1 MSTWERQKSHTGPVL
16 FTAPKIT
23 GALIH
28 LSIPFAVNYLLK
40 IDAGCRFAH
49 AVGDMLG
56 QEFNVKPVG
65 GDRIPFYTLLSAIYA
80 GRWMLGMFTANGGG
94 PMRGGPMPWAGTMAA
109 AILHLIVLQVVPFVF
124 LSVTRGGLPDEL
136 NQWDYVAAILS
147 VLAGILQHGSELQ
160 RLLFKLDP
168 SNKGQVH
175 MSGLFYY
182 ARFINITGHF
192 LQEVSMALATRSVVL
207 ALFCGMIANYLFFQ
221 LAVET
226 DQHMREKYRE
236 KYERYCQQTPYKF
249 IPFVW

>member
-40 IDAGCRFAH
+40 IDAGCRFAR

-56 QEFNVKPVG
+56 RKEFDVKPVG

-94 PMRGGPMPWAGTMAA
+94 P
-109 AILHLIVLQVVPFVF
+109 
-124 LSVTRGGLPDEL
+124 VTRGGLPDEL

>member
-1 MSTWERQKSHTGPVL
+1 MSTWERQKTHTGPVL

-80 GRWMLGMFTANGGG
+80 GRWMLGMFTANG
-94 PMRGGPMPWAGTMAA
+94 GGPMPWAGTMAA

>member
-1 MSTWERQKSHTGPVL
+1 MSTWERQKTHTGPVL

-94 PMRGGPMPWAGTMAA
+94 PMPWAGTMAA

-136 NQWDYVAAILS
+136 NQWDYVAATLS

>member
-40 IDAGCRFAH
+40 IDAGCRFAR

-56 QEFNVKPVG
+56 RKEFDVKPVG

-94 PMRGGPMPWAGTMAA
+94 PMPWAGTMAA
-109 AILHLIVLQVVPFVF
+109 AILHLILLQIVPFVF

-136 NQWDYVAAILS
+136 NQWDYVAATLS